1 MDAIE
6 EQDIQVQRSSPDLIA
21 EFKLSLPR
29 FLRKSRVTEHA
40 SEHVGRVRMLVLSS
54 KTEQLIK
61 LVGIPHATLCVHLI
75 CRADISCASQLEPF
89 QEWPQLLDPHLAGFL
104 EPLVSAFIEYLSVH
118 INEYPHPPGKD
129 IPSNVI
135 PLPRAICKILY
146 TFCKVRGQ
154 KVVGQFLNNEPRYLE
169 RMLEALERWGRSA
182 SAGEAAAVPKYGI
195 TWEER
200 FIMLLWLSHLMLAP
214 FDLVSMSSD
223 SGGQIP
229 SASKSLQIDFSTNTP
244 AIARRLV
251 NISNDYLDFAG
262 REREVAALLLSRLA
276 LRSDMRRIGLQELLV
291 DCALMRI
298 DGSQGKATPLS
309 VHAVLGILSFLARFI
324 ASAESD
330 VLKPLLLPIYTS
342 VSNGKSDDSP
352 VHQELHS
359 SSVAKKLNI
368 KINRELTV
376 ASIKIDSKNPG
387 SDPSLGEGSIEEVID
402 QLLAALEDKDTSVR
416 IAASKALSVIALPL
430 DPEMVAQVVEL
441 ILEKLTEDIAWVDE
455 RSGKSINTSDFPAH
469 GITLASELSSS
480 WTMSLAHVNAMG
492 WHGLV
497 LTLSQLIYRGSMP
510 SSLISKALA
519 ILDLALHF
527 EQRSSLGVSVGTSV
541 RDAACFG
548 IWSLARKYT
557 TAELKAEDHSTLQ
570 TMANGL
576 IVAATLDP
584 AGNIRR
590 GASAALQETIGR
602 HPNEIKRGI
611 DLVQIIDYHAIA
623 LRSRAMLDVAWKT
636 SKLEN
641 PYWEAVLNGL
651 LDWRGVGSVD
661 ATSRRQA
668 AKAIG
673 HLATIDSPTSAINT
687 ISILRGMLRRVS
699 SYKIEERHGLLLGIA
714 EIIFAQTN
722 INHDILANDLS
733 GSQRSH
739 AVNHN
744 LTFLRETLPLWTVY
758 CTDRPELANGDHD
771 PEPQMTHVDSLLRSE
786 LTCEAVCYLIS
797 ALAQSTTLSQYL
809 PGGRQDLFIAR
820 AETMKVCLRVLK
832 RSLENPKPYVLQA
845 AADMADKLFRLL
857 DNQVQGAL
865 ISKWA
870 ERVRANNSRSISQSK
885 VGATYA
891 IAAVFKR
898 TDDSEV
904 SSLAMHDGSAYT
916 GQDGESRLMASMR
929 ALIVDTLVYQ
939 LTQPGI
945 SIELRCTTLNA
956 LTTGVLKSQGC

>member
-1 MDAIE
+1 M
-6 EQDIQVQRSSPDLIA
+6 
-21 EFKLSLPR
+21 
-29 FLRKSRVTEHA
+29 
-40 SEHVGRVRMLVLSS
+40 
-54 KTEQLIK
+54 
-61 LVGIPHATLCVHLI
+61 
-75 CRADISCASQLEPF
+75 EPF

-118 INEYPHPPGKD
+118 SNEYPHRPGKH
-129 IPSNVI
+129 ISANVI

-169 RMLEALERWGRSA
+169 RMLDALERWGQSEGA
-182 SAGEAAAVPKYGI
+182 EEAAAVPKYGV

-223 SGGQIP
+223 RVGQVP
-229 SASKSLQIDFSTNTP
+229 NASRSLQIDFPTNTP

-251 NISNDYLDFAG
+251 NISNHYLDFASK
-262 REREVAALLLSRLA
+262 EREVAALLLSRLA
-276 LRSDMRRIGLQELLV
+276 LRSDMRRIGLQQLLV
-291 DCALMRI
+291 DCALKRV

-330 VLKPLLLPIYTS
+330 ILKPLLLSIYTS
-342 VSNGKSDDSP
+342 VSNGKSDNTP
-352 VHQELHS
+352 LHQELHS
-359 SSVAKKLNI
+359 SSVAKRLTI

-376 ASIKIDSKNPG
+376 ASIKIDSKDPG
-387 SDPSLGEGSIEEVID
+387 SEPSLGEGSIEEVVD
-402 QLLAALEDKDTSVR
+402 QLLTALEDKDTSIRV
-416 IAASKALSVIALPL
+416 AASKALSVIALPL
-430 DPEMVAQVVEL
+430 DPEMVAQIVEL

-455 RSGKSINTSDFPAH
+455 GSGTSISPSDFPAH
-469 GITLASELSSS
+469 GVTSASELSSS

-497 LTLSQLIYRGSMP
+497 LTLSQLIFRGSMP
-510 SSLISKALA
+510 SYLIIKALGV
-519 ILDLALHF
+519 LTLALHF

-557 TAELKAEDHSTLQ
+557 TAELIAEDHSTLQ

-584 AGNIRR
+584 SGNIRR

-602 HPNEIKRGI
+602 HPDEVKRGI
-611 DLVQIIDYHAIA
+611 ELVQIIDYHAIA

-641 PYWEAVLNGL
+641 SYWEAVLNGL

-668 AKAIG
+668 AEAIG
-673 HLATIDSPTSAINT
+673 HLATIDSPDSAVNT

-699 SYKIEERHGLLLGIA
+699 SYKTEERHGLVLGLA
-714 EIIFAQTN
+714 EIIFAETKTN
-722 INHDILANDLS
+722 LDILADGLIE
-733 GSQRSH
+733 SQRSH
-739 AVNHN
+739 AINHA
-744 LTFLRETLPLWTVY
+744 LTFLRETPPLWTIY
-758 CTDRPELANGDHD
+758 CTARPELSNNDDGS
-771 PEPQMTHVDSLLRSE
+771 EIQMKHVDLLLRSE
-786 LTCEAVCYLIS
+786 FMCEAVCYLIS
-797 ALAQSTTLSQYL
+797 ALAWSTILSQYL
-809 PGGRQDLFIAR
+809 PGEWQNVFISR
-820 AETMKVCLRVLK
+820 AETMNVCLRVLE
-832 RSLENPKPYVLQA
+832 RSLEKPKPYVLQA
-845 AADMADKLFRLL
+845 AADMADKLFGLL
-857 DNQVQGAL
+857 HYQVQEVL

-870 ERVRANNSRSISQSK
+870 ERVRANNSRSISESK
-885 VGATYA
+885 AGATSA
-891 IAAVFKR
+891 LAAVFKR
-898 TDDSEV
+898 IGDHE
-904 SSLAMHDGSAYT
+904 SSGLPKQEGFAYI
-916 GQDGESRLMASMR
+916 GQEEDSRLMSPMR
-929 ALIVDTLVYQ
+929 ALIIDTLLYQ
-939 LTQPGI
+939 LNHLGV
-945 SIELRCTTLNA
+945 SVELKCTTLKS
-956 LTTGVLKSQGC
+956 LTTGVFETQGC

>member
-1 MDAIE
+1 MDATE

-21 EFKLSLPR
+21 EFRLSLPR
-29 FLRKSRVTEHA
+29 FLRRSRVTKQA
-40 SEHVGRVRMLVLSS
+40 SGHVARVRMLVLSS
-54 KTEQLIK
+54 KTERLIK
-61 LVGIPHATLCVHLI
+61 LVGITHATLCMDLI
-75 CRADISCASQLEPF
+75 CRADMSCASQLEPF

-118 INEYPHPPGKD
+118 INKYPHPPRKD
-129 IPSNVI
+129 ISSNVI
-135 PLPRAICKILY
+135 PLPRGICKILY

-169 RMLEALERWGRSA
+169 RMLEALERWGQSEG
-182 SAGEAAAVPKYGI
+182 AGEATAIPKYGI
-195 TWEER
+195 IWEER

-223 SGGQIP
+223 RVGQVP
-229 SASKSLQIDFSTNTP
+229 SASRSLQIDFPTNTP

-251 NISNDYLDFAG
+251 NISNHYLDFAS
-262 REREVAALLLSRLA
+262 RDREVAALLLSRLA

-324 ASAESD
+324 ASAESG

-342 VSNGKSDDSP
+342 VSNGKSDDAP
-352 VHQELHS
+352 LHQELQS

-376 ASIKIDSKNPG
+376 ASIKIDSKDPG
-387 SDPSLGEGSIEEVID
+387 SDPSLGEGSIEEIID
-402 QLLAALEDKDTSVR
+402 QLLTALEDKDTSLRV
-416 IAASKALSVIALPL
+416 AASKALSVIALPL
-430 DPEMVAQVVEL
+430 HPEMVAQIVEL

-455 RSGKSINTSDFPAH
+455 SSGNSISPSDFPAH
-469 GITLASELSSS
+469 RVTSASALSSS

-492 WHGLV
+492 WHGFV
-497 LTLSQLIYRGSMP
+497 LTLSQLIFRGSMP
-510 SSLISKALA
+510 SSLISKALG

-527 EQRSSLGVSVGTSV
+527 EQRSSLGASIGTSV

-548 IWSLARKYT
+548 IWSLARKHT
-557 TAELKAEDHSTLQ
+557 TAELKAEDRSTLQ
-570 TMANGL
+570 NMANGL

-590 GASAALQETIGR
+590 GASAAMQETIGR
-602 HPNEIKRGI
+602 HPDEIKRGI
-611 DLVQIIDYHAIA
+611 ELVQIIDYHAIA

-641 PYWEAVLNGL
+641 SYWEAVLNGL
-651 LDWRGVGSVD
+651 FDWRGVRSVD
-661 ATSRRQA
+661 ATSRLQA
-668 AKAIG
+668 AEAIG
-673 HLATIDSPTSAINT
+673 HLATIDSPISAINT

-714 EIIFAQTN
+714 EIILAETK
-722 INHDILANDLS
+722 INHEILANNLP

-739 AVNHN
+739 AINHA
-744 LTFLRETLPLWTVY
+744 LTFLRETPPLWTVY
-758 CTDRPELANGDHD
+758 YTDRPDLSNSDHD
-771 PEPQMTHVDSLLRSE
+771 SETEMTHVDLLLRSE
-786 LTCEAVCYLIS
+786 LTCEAVCCLIS
-797 ALAQSTTLSQYL
+797 ALAWSTTLSQYL
-809 PGGRQDLFIAR
+809 PGEWQNGFIAR
-820 AETMKVCLRVLK
+820 AETMNACLRVLE
-832 RSLENPKPYVLQA
+832 RSLEKPKPYVLQA
-845 AADMADKLFRLL
+845 AADMADKLFGLL
-857 DNQVQGAL
+857 NNQVQGAL

-870 ERVRANNSRSISQSK
+870 ERVRAKNSRSISQSK
-885 VGATYA
+885 AGATYA

-898 TDDSEV
+898 IDDREV
-904 SSLAMHDGSAYT
+904 SSPAMNNGFAYI
-916 GQDGESRLMASMR
+916 GQDEDSRLMLPMR

-945 SIELRCTTLNA
+945 SIELRCTTLNC

>member
-1 MDAIE
+1 MDATE

-29 FLRKSRVTEHA
+29 FLRKSRVTKQA
-40 SEHVGRVRMLVLSS
+40 SGHVARVRMLVLSS
-54 KTEQLIK
+54 KTERLIK
-61 LVGIPHATLCVHLI
+61 LVGITHATLCVHLI

-118 INEYPHPPGKD
+118 INEYPHPPGKK

-135 PLPRAICKILY
+135 PLPRAICQILY

-169 RMLEALERWGRSA
+169 RMLEALERWGQSE

-200 FIMLLWLSHLMLAP
+200 FIMLLWLAHLMLAP

-229 SASKSLQIDFSTNTP
+229 SASSSLQIDFPTNTP

-251 NISNDYLDFAG
+251 NISNHYLDFAG

-324 ASAESD
+324 ASAESN

-342 VSNGKSDDSP
+342 VSNGKSDDTP
-352 VHQELHS
+352 VHQELHP

-402 QLLAALEDKDTSVR
+402 QLLTALEDKDTSVR

-430 DPEMVAQVVEL
+430 DSEMVAQIVEL

-455 RSGKSINTSDFPAH
+455 SSGKSINPSDFPAH

-510 SSLISKALA
+510 SSLISKALG

-557 TAELKAEDHSTLQ
+557 TAELNAEDHSTLQ
-570 TMANGL
+570 NMANGL

-611 DLVQIIDYHAIA
+611 ELVQIIDYHAIA

-636 SKLEN
+636 SKLESS
-641 PYWEAVLNGL
+641 YWVAVLNGL

-668 AKAIG
+668 AEAIG
-673 HLATIDSPTSAINT
+673 HLATIDSPTSVINT

-714 EIIFAQTN
+714 EILLAETK
-722 INHDILANDLS
+722 INHDILANDLP

-739 AVNHN
+739 AINHT
-744 LTFLRETLPLWTVY
+744 LTFLRETPPLWTVY
-758 CTDRPELANGDHD
+758 CTDRPELSNSDHD
-771 PEPQMTHVDSLLRSE
+771 SEPQMTHVDSLLRSE
-786 LTCEAVCYLIS
+786 LTCEAVCCLIS
-797 ALAQSTTLSQYL
+797 ALAWSTTLSQYL
-809 PGGRQDLFIAR
+809 PGEWQNGFIAR
-820 AETMKVCLRVLK
+820 AEKMNVCLRVIEK
-832 RSLENPKPYVLQA
+832 SLEKSKPYVLQA
-845 AADMADKLFRLL
+845 AADMADRLFGLL
-857 DNQVQGAL
+857 HKQVQGAL

-885 VGATYA
+885 AGATYA

-898 TDDSEV
+898 TDDREV
-904 SSLAMHDGSAYT
+904 SSLAMHNGFAYI
-916 GQDGESRLMASMR
+916 GQDGDSRLMPPMR

-945 SIELRCTTLNA
+945 SIELRCTTLNS